1 MIQSIKAESL
11 EQQQEVFKALP
22 VLRPSSCLCIYGYW
36 KDGKCVG
43 ASWLNE
49 QYPHYLNMEYYDS
62 SAGIVRAI
70 AESFKELFKFRTQLT
85 ANIVNTN
92 FKSLKM
98 VKQLGFYTLYEKD
111 GLHLVELTKE
121 TWKYQ
126 KKYPIY

>member
-1 MIQSIKAESL
+1 MIQSIKAESSE
-11 EQQQEVFKALP
+11 EQQEIFKALP
-22 VLRPSSCLCIYGYW
+22 VLRPNSCLCIYGYW

-43 ASWLNE
+43 AVWLNE

-70 AESFKELFKFRTQLT
+70 AESFKELFKLKSHLT

-98 VKQLGFYTLYEKD
+98 GKQLGFYMLYEKD
-111 GLHLVELTKE
+111 GMHLVELTKE
-121 TWKYQ
+121 TWRYKNR
-126 KKYPIY
+126 YPL